1 MTPLYILLSIIIILS
16 VYLMITYNKIIKN
29 KNIVSEAWSGIDVQL
44 KKRYDLIPALI
55 KTVKG
60 YSDYEKKLQKE
71 IVDLRT
77 AGVKADNIK
86 SQEITE
92 SKLSQKLG
100 RLLVIVESY
109 PELKANENFLK
120 LQKQISEVEDH
131 IQKSRRYYN
140 GSVRDFNI
148 LIESFPNNIVANL
161 FSYTKRDFF
170 EIESIQ
176 AQVPEVHF

>member
-1 MTPLYILLSIIIILS
+1 MPTIYVISGVLIILLLYLIIIF
-16 VYLMITYNKIIKN
+16 NKIIKN
-29 KNIVSEAWSGIDVQL
+29 KNMVNEAWSGIDVQL

-55 KTVKG
+55 RTVKG
-60 YSDYEKKLQKE
+60 YSEHEKKLQEE
-71 IVDLRT
+71 IVRLRNE
-77 AGVKADNIK
+77 GVKAETVK
-86 SQEITE
+86 TQENTE
-92 SKLSQKLG
+92 SQLSQKLG
-100 RLLVIVESY
+100 QLLVIVEAY

-148 LIESFPNNIVANL
+148 LIESFPGNMVANL
-161 FSYTKRDFF
+161 FKYGKRDFF